1 MEAAF
6 ITSGDLDEMQK
17 SDNLTVKK
25 IFGLNASEYDGIFF
39 YKGNGIMDVC
49 ELLVVKLKDDGQAD
63 DVEQAIR
70 DRLDG
75 QIQNFTNYGTD
86 QIDLLKSS
94 EIKIV
99 GNYCFYAVSQ
109 KASKLTKIFSDH
121 L

>member
-1 MEAAF
+1 MEAALMD
-6 ITSGDLDEMQK
+6 SGDLDEMQK

-25 IFGLNASEYDGIFF
+25 IFGLNAAEYDGILF
-39 YKGNGIMDVC
+39 YKGSGIMDVC
-49 ELLVVKLKDDGQAD
+49 ELLVVKLKDNDQAD

-86 QIDLLKSS
+86 QIDLLNSS

-109 KASKLTKIFSDH
+109 KASRLAKIFSEH